1 MKISKTFGKTFA
13 LAALLSAT
21 AFAGAEAHVTFLNKE
36 ATQDSTILATLQLP
50 HGCDGKATTE
60 VRVKLPEGFVF
71 AKPQPKA
78 GWELEVSKGDYQKSY
93 DNHGDKVKSGAVEIR
108 WKNGNLS
115 DDFYDTFVIQGKVS
129 GVEAG
134 TSLAF
139 PVTQMCGDTVEAWD
153 QVAKEGGDA
162 HGMKSPAPL
171 LKVVAGEDQGH
182 DHDDMAGMDMT
193 SKTGMDMTGKAG
205 MDMTGKTG
213 MDTSGMGA
221 AAPAGETV
229 KAGDLEVSG
238 GFAKAMLPGQP
249 VGGGF
254 FTVKNNGQ
262 TDDRLLSVT
271 SPAAGEV
278 QLHEMVTKDNVMRM
292 RQLKDG
298 IAIAAGQTLK
308 LEPGNLHLMF
318 QKVKTPFKQG
328 DTVPVTL
335 TFEKAGKV
343 ELVLQVLSAQGK

>member
-1 MKISKTFGKTFA
+1 MKTIKTFGKAFGKTLG
-13 LAALLSAT
+13 LAAVLSVT
-21 AFAGAEAHVTFLNKE
+21 AFAGAEAHVTFLDRE
-36 ATQDSTILATLQLP
+36 ATQESTILATLQVP
-50 HGCDGKATTE
+50 HGCDGMATTE

-78 GWELEVSKGDYQKSY
+78 GWELEVIKGDYQKTY
-93 DNHGDKVKSGAVEIR
+93 DNHGDKVNKGAIEVR

-139 PVTQMCGDTVEAWD
+139 PVTQMCGDTLTAWD

-171 LKVVAGEDQGH
+171 LKVVAGEDHGH
-182 DHDDMAGMDMT
+182 DHDDMAGMDM
-193 SKTGMDMTGKAG
+193 
-205 MDMTGKTG
+205 
-213 MDTSGMGA
+213 SGMGG

-229 KAGDLEVSG
+229 KAGEIEISG

-262 TDDRLLSVT
+262 TDDRLLSVS

-278 QLHEMVTKDNVMRM
+278 QIHEMVTKDNVMRM

-298 IAIAAGQTLK
+298 IAIGAGEMVK

-343 ELVLQVLSAQGK
+343 DLVLQVLSAQGK

>member
-1 MKISKTFGKTFA
+1 MKTIKTLGETFG
-13 LAALLSAT
+13 LAALLSVT
-21 AFAGAEAHVTFLNKE
+21 AFASAEAHVTFLDRE
-36 ATQDSTILATLQLP
+36 AKQESTILATLQVP

-78 GWELEVSKGDYQKSY
+78 GWELEVIKGDYQKTY
-93 DNHGDKVKSGAVEIR
+93 DNHGDKVKTGAIEVR

-129 GVEAG
+129 GIEAG

-139 PVTQMCGDTVEAWD
+139 PVTQMCGDAVEVWD

-171 LKVVAGEDQGH
+171 LKVVAGEDHGH
-182 DHDDMAGMDMT
+182 DHADMPGMDM
-193 SKTGMDMTGKAG
+193 SGMA
-205 MDMTGKTG
+205 
-213 MDTSGMGA
+213 GMGA
-221 AAPAGETV
+221 AAPADDSV
-229 KAGDLEVSG
+229 KAGDLEISG

-254 FTVKNNGQ
+254 FTVKNNSQ
-262 TDDRLLSVT
+262 VDDRLVSVS

-278 QLHEMVTKDNVMRM
+278 QIHEMVTKDNVMRM

-298 IAIAAGQTLK
+298 IAIAAGETVK

-318 QKVKTPFKQG
+318 QKVKSPFKQG
-328 DTVPVTL
+328 DAVPVTL

-343 ELVLQVLSAQGK
+343 DLVLQVLSAQGK

>member
-1 MKISKTFGKTFA
+1 MKTIKTFGKTFP

-21 AFAGAEAHVTFLNKE
+21 AFAGAEAHVSFLDKE
-36 ATQDSTILATLQLP
+36 VSQESTIIATLQVP

-60 VRVKLPEGFVF
+60 VRVKLPEGFIL

-78 GWELEVSKGDYQKSY
+78 GWELEVIKGDYQKTY
-93 DNHGDKVKSGAVEIR
+93 DNHGDKLKTGAVEIR

-139 PVTQMCGDTVEAWD
+139 PVIQMCGDAVAAWD
-153 QVAKEGGDA
+153 QVAEEGSDP
-162 HGMKSPAPL
+162 HGIKSPAPL
-171 LKVVAGEDQGH
+171 LEVVAGNSHGH
-182 DHDDMAGMDMT
+182 DHDMP
-193 SKTGMDMTGKAG
+193 GMDMTGKAG
-205 MDMTGKTG
+205 MDMTG
-213 MDTSGMGA
+213 MPA
-221 AAPAGETV
+221 AASAGETV
-229 KAGDLEVSG
+229 KAGDLEISG

-254 FTVKNNGQ
+254 FTVKNSGQ
-262 TDDRLLSVT
+262 TDDRLVSVT

-278 QLHEMVTKDNVMRM
+278 QLHAMETKDNVMRM
-292 RQLKDG
+292 RELKDG
-298 IAIAAGQTLK
+298 IVIAAGETVK

-343 ELVLQVLSAQGK
+343 DLVLQVLSAQGK

>member
-1 MKISKTFGKTFA
+1 MKTIKTSGKTFG
-13 LAALLSAT
+13 LAALLSVT
-21 AFAGAEAHVTFLNKE
+21 AFAGAEAHVTFLNRE
-36 ATQDSTILATLQLP
+36 ATQDSTILATLQVP

-78 GWELEVSKGDYQKSY
+78 GWELEVIKGDYQKTY
-93 DNHGDKVKSGAVEIR
+93 DNHGDKVKTGSIEVR

-171 LKVVAGEDQGH
+171 LKVVAGEDHGH
-182 DHDDMAGMDMT
+182 DHDDMADMDM
-193 SKTGMDMTGKAG
+193 SGMAG
-205 MDMTGKTG
+205 MDMSGKG
-213 MDTSGMGA
+213 

-229 KAGDLEVSG
+229 KAGDLEISG

-262 TDDRLLSVT
+262 ADDRLVSVS

-278 QLHEMVTKDNVMRM
+278 QIHEMVTKDNVMRM

-298 IAIAAGQTLK
+298 IAIAAGETIK

-318 QKVKTPFKQG
+318 QKVKSPFKQG

-343 ELVLQVLSAQGK
+343 DLVLRVLSAQGK

>member
-1 MKISKTFGKTFA
+1 MKTIKTSGKTFG
-13 LAALLSAT
+13 LAALLSVT
-21 AFAGAEAHVTFLNKE
+21 AFAGAEAHVTFLDRE
-36 ATQDSTILATLQLP
+36 AKQESTILATLQVP

-78 GWELEVSKGDYQKSY
+78 GWELEVIKGDYQKTY
-93 DNHGDKVKSGAVEIR
+93 DNHGDKVKTGSIEVR

-171 LKVVAGEDQGH
+171 LKVVAGEDHGH
-182 DHDDMAGMDMT
+182 DHDDMAGMDM
-193 SKTGMDMTGKAG
+193 SGMAG
-205 MDMTGKTG
+205 MDMSGKG
-213 MDTSGMGA
+213 
-221 AAPAGETV
+221 AAPAGETA
-229 KAGDLEVSG
+229 KAGDLEISG

-262 TDDRLLSVT
+262 ADDRLVSVS

-278 QLHEMVTKDNVMRM
+278 QIHEMVTKDNVMRM

-298 IAIAAGQTLK
+298 IAIAAGETIN

-318 QKVKTPFKQG
+318 QKVKSPFKQG

-343 ELVLQVLSAQGK
+343 DLVLRVLSAQGKSK

>member
-1 MKISKTFGKTFA
+1 MKTIKTFA

-21 AFAGAEAHVTFLNKE
+21 AFAGAQAHVSFLDRE
-36 ATQDSTILATLQLP
+36 VPLDTTILATLQVP

-78 GWELEVSKGDYQKSY
+78 GWELEVIKGDYQKTY
-93 DNHGDKVKSGAVEIR
+93 DNHGDKVKAGAIEIR
-108 WKNGNLS
+108 WKDGNLS

-134 TSLAF
+134 SSLAF
-139 PVTQMCGDTVEAWD
+139 PVTQLCGDAVTAWD
-153 QVAKEGGDA
+153 QVATAGGDA
-162 HGMKSPAPL
+162 HELKSPAPL
-171 LKVVAGEDQGH
+171 LKVVAGEDHGH
-182 DHDDMAGMDMT
+182 DHDDMAGMSMP
-193 SKTGMDMTGKAG
+193 GMDTTGKAGMDTTGKAG
-205 MDMTGKTG
+205 MDMSA
-213 MDTSGMGA
+213 MAAGA
-221 AAPAGETV
+221 QAGETV
-229 KAGDLEVSG
+229 KAGDLEISG
-238 GFAKAMLPGQP
+238 AFAKAMLPGQP

-254 FTVKNNGQ
+254 FTVKNNGK
-262 TDDRLLSVT
+262 TDDRLVSVS
-271 SPAAGEV
+271 SPVAGEV
-278 QLHEMVTKDNVMRM
+278 QIHEMATKDNVMRM

-298 IAIAAGQTLK
+298 VAIAAGETLK

-335 TFEKAGKV
+335 SFEKAGKID
-343 ELVLQVLSAQGK
+343 LVLQVLSAQGK

>member
-1 MKISKTFGKTFA
+1 MKISETFGKTFA

-21 AFAGAEAHVTFLNKE
+21 AIAGAEAHVTFLDRE
-36 ATQDSTILATLQLP
+36 ATQETTILATLQVP

-78 GWELEVSKGDYQKSY
+78 GWELEVIKGDYQKTY
-93 DNHGDKVKSGAVEIR
+93 DNHGDKVKTGAVEIR

-153 QVAKEGGDA
+153 QVAKDGGDA
-162 HGMKSPAPL
+162 HGMKTPAPL
-171 LKVVAGEDQGH
+171 LKVVAGEDHGH
-182 DHDDMAGMDMT
+182 DHDDMAGMNM
-193 SKTGMDMTGKAG
+193 SGMP
-205 MDMTGKTG
+205 
-213 MDTSGMGA
+213 GMGA
-221 AAPAGETV
+221 AAPTDETV

-278 QLHEMVTKDNVMRM
+278 QIHEMVTKDNVMRM

-298 IAIAAGQTLK
+298 IAIAAGQTVK

-328 DTVPVTL
+328 DSVPVTL

-343 ELVLQVLSAQGK
+343 DLVLQVLSAQGK

>member
-13 LAALLSAT
+13 LAALFSAT
-21 AFAGAEAHVTFLNKE
+21 AIAGAEAHVTFLDRE
-36 ATQDSTILATLQLP
+36 ATEETTILATLQLP

-78 GWELEVSKGDYQKSY
+78 GWELEVIKGDYQKIY
-93 DNHGDKVKSGAVEIR
+93 DNHGDKVKTGAVEIR

-129 GVEAG
+129 GVDAG

-153 QVAKEGGDA
+153 QVAKDGGDA

-182 DHDDMAGMDMT
+182 DHDDMAGMVMSGMT
-193 SKTGMDMTGKAG
+193 
-205 MDMTGKTG
+205 
-213 MDTSGMGA
+213 GMGA

-278 QLHEMVTKDNVMRM
+278 QIHEMVTKDNVMRM
-292 RQLKDG
+292 RHLKDG
-298 IAIAAGQTLK
+298 IAIAAGQTVK

-318 QKVKTPFKQG
+318 QNVKTPFKQG
-328 DTVPVTL
+328 DSVPVTL
-335 TFEKAGKV
+335 TFEKAGKID
-343 ELVLQVLSAQGK
+343 LVLQVLSAQGK

>member
-1 MKISKTFGKTFA
+1 MKTIKTFGKTFG
-13 LAALLSAT
+13 LATLLSAT
-21 AFAGAEAHVTFLNKE
+21 AFAGAEAHVSFLDRQ
-36 ATQDSTILATLQLP
+36 ATQDSTILATLQVP
-50 HGCDGKATTE
+50 HGCDGKSTTE

-71 AKPQPKA
+71 AKPQPKP
-78 GWELEVSKGDYQKSY
+78 GWELEVIRGDYQKSY
-93 DNHGDKVKSGAVEIR
+93 DNHGDKVKTGAVEIR

-139 PVTQMCGDTVEAWD
+139 PVTQMCGDAVEAWD
-153 QVAKEGGDA
+153 QVAKDGGDP
-162 HGMKSPAPL
+162 HGLKSPAPL
-171 LKVVAGEDQGH
+171 LKIVAGEGHGH

-193 SKTGMDMTGKAG
+193 DKTGMDMAG
-205 MDMTGKTG
+205 MT
-213 MDTSGMGA
+213 A
-221 AAPAGETV
+221 AASAGETINT
-229 KAGDLEVSG
+229 GDLEISG

-254 FTVKNNGQ
+254 FTVRNNGK
-262 TDDRLLSVT
+262 TDDRLVSVS
-271 SPAAGEV
+271 SPASGEV
-278 QLHEMVTKDNVMRM
+278 QIHEMVTKDNVMRM
-292 RQLKDG
+292 RQLKEG
-298 IAIAAGQTLK
+298 LAIAAGQMVK

-343 ELVLQVLSAQGK
+343 DLVLQVLSAQGK

>member
-1 MKISKTFGKTFA
+1 MKTINTFGKTFGF
-13 LAALLSAT
+13 AALLSAT
-21 AFAGAEAHVTFLNKE
+21 AFASAEAHVTFLDRE
-36 ATQDSTILATLQLP
+36 ATQESTILATLQLP

-78 GWELEVSKGDYQKSY
+78 GWELEVIKGDYQKTY
-93 DNHGDKVKSGAVEIR
+93 DNHGDKVKTGAIEMR

-162 HGMKSPAPL
+162 HGLKSPAPL
-171 LKVVAGEDQGH
+171 LKVVAGEDHGH
-182 DHDDMAGMDMT
+182 DHDDMAGMDM
-193 SKTGMDMTGKAG
+193 SAMAGADMSGKG
-205 MDMTGKTG
+205 
-213 MDTSGMGA
+213 

-229 KAGDLEVSG
+229 KAGDLDISG

-262 TDDRLLSVT
+262 TDDRLVSVS

-278 QLHEMVTKDNVMRM
+278 QIHEMVTKDNVMRM

-298 IAIAAGQTLK
+298 IAIGAGEMVK

-343 ELVLQVLSAQGK
+343 DLVLRVLSAQGK

>member
-1 MKISKTFGKTFA
+1 MKTIKTFA

-21 AFAGAEAHVTFLNKE
+21 ALAGAKAHMTFLNKE
-36 ATQDSTILATLQLP
+36 ATQETTILATLQLP

-78 GWELEVSKGDYQKSY
+78 GWELEVIKGDYQKTY
-93 DNHGDKVKSGAVEIR
+93 DNHGDKVKAGAIEIR

-129 GVEAG
+129 GVAAG

-139 PVTQMCGDTVEAWD
+139 PVIQMCGDAVAAWD
-153 QVAKEGGDA
+153 QVAKDGSDP
-162 HGMKSPAPL
+162 HGMKNPAPL
-171 LKVVAGEDQGH
+171 LKVVAGDSHGH
-182 DHDDMAGMDMT
+182 DHDMAGM
-193 SKTGMDMTGKAG
+193 
-205 MDMTGKTG
+205 
-213 MDTSGMGA
+213 A
-221 AAPAGETV
+221 AAVPAGETV
-229 KAGDLEVSG
+229 EAGDLEISG

-254 FTVKNNGQ
+254 FTVKNSGQ
-262 TDDRLLSVT
+262 ADDRLVSVT
-271 SPAAGEV
+271 SPISGEV
-278 QLHEMVTKDNVMRM
+278 QIHAMETKDNVMRM

-298 IAIAAGQTLK
+298 IAIAAGETVK
-308 LEPGNLHLMF
+308 LEPGSLHLMF

-328 DTVPVTL
+328 DNVPVTL

-343 ELVLQVLSAQGK
+343 DLVLQVLSAQGK

>member
-1 MKISKTFGKTFA
+1 MKTIKTFA
-13 LAALLSAT
+13 KTFPLAALVSAT
-21 AFAGAEAHVTFLNKE
+21 AFASAEAHVSFLDKE
-36 ATQDSTILATLQLP
+36 ASQESTILATLQLP

-78 GWELEVSKGDYQKSY
+78 GWELEVLKGDYQKTY

-139 PVTQMCGDTVEAWD
+139 PVIQMCGDAVAAWD
-153 QVAKEGGDA
+153 QVAKHGSDP

-171 LKVVAGEDQGH
+171 LKVVAGDSHGH
-182 DHDDMAGMDMT
+182 DHDMAGMDMT
-193 SKTGMDMTGKAG
+193 
-205 MDMTGKTG
+205 
-213 MDTSGMGA
+213 GMGGMAA

-229 KAGDLEVSG
+229 KAGDLEISA

-254 FTVKNNGQ
+254 FTVKNSGQ

-271 SPAAGEV
+271 SPVSGEV
-278 QLHEMVTKDNVMRM
+278 QIHAMETKDNVMRM

-298 IAIAAGQTLK
+298 IAVAAGETVK
-308 LEPGNLHLMF
+308 LEPGKLHLMF

-335 TFEKAGKV
+335 TFEKAGTV
-343 ELVLQVLSAQGK
+343 DLVLQVVSAQGK